1 MSSTDCSGFLGGGG
15 GGVAF
20 GGGLRVEDDEAALDD
35 AVLLRLA
42 SELEELL
49 LFPVALREVGRDEKP
64 SSSSLE
70 RGGVEMPDSKN
81 STSSSPIDKPM
92 AASSSSKLFSV
103 VLLLLLLLRL
113 DARFCGI
120 ERLSQQLY
128 TLTQMLRPHAPQ
140 DQTAPYPD
148 P

>member
-1 MSSTDCSGFLGGGG
+1 MSFFSCASMSSTDCSDFLGGGG

-20 GGGLRVEDDEAALDD
+20 GGGRCAEGDEAALDD

-42 SELEELL
+42 SELEELV
-49 LFPVALREVGRDEKP
+49 LFPDAPREVGRDEKP
-64 SSSSLE
+64 SSSLE

-120 ERLSQQLY
+120 V
-128 TLTQMLRPHAPQ
+128 PI
-140 DQTAPYPD
+140 
-148 P
+148 